1 MEWSRCSAVDR
12 DPGKLGG
19 EYCFAGTRV
28 SVAALFDH
36 LDRGSTVDEFL
47 EWFPSVSA
55 EQVHAVLD
63 FAKKSLDHP
72 AAVA

>member
-1 MEWSRCSAVDR
+1 MDWSQCNSVDR

-28 SVAALFDH
+28 SVATLFDH
-36 LDRGSTVDEFL
+36 LDRGSAIDEFL

-63 FAKKSLDHP
+63 FAKRSLDRST
-72 AAVA
+72 AVA